1 MGRLLFLLS
10 IKPHPVLQSH
20 CHQPGVAVA
29 PVEEDGHAVMKAVSV
44 PDGLSHSLAHIQPFH
59 TLDLDMYPR
68 QPHKVGNFPEG
79 QRSAPLDGVAILGQ
93 EGGKLPLAVGSLT
106 LG

>member
-10 IKPHPVLQSH
+10 IKPHPVLQPH
-20 CHQPGVAVA
+20 CHQPGVT
-29 PVEEDGHAVMKAVSV
+29 VEEDGHAVMKAVSV

-68 QPHKVGNFPEG
+68 QAHQIGHLPEG

-93 EGGKLPLAVGSLT
+93 EGGKLPLTVGSLS